1 MVSNPKSKADEFRTS
16 DLYFAAYLQTAGV
29 EMRRTDRDT
38 ESGKIFFVFDT
49 SIANVEE
56 LKQGWFNNTA
66 KVAANP
72 YAFNI
77 KTLKSVCHMK

>member
-1 MVSNPKSKADEFRTS
+1 MAIKRDDEFRTS
-16 DLYFAAYLQTAGV
+16 DLYFAAFLQTAGV
-29 EMRRTDRDT
+29 EMKKT
-38 ESGKIFFVFDT
+38 ERESANGKVFFVFDT
-49 SIANVEE
+49 AIVNIEE

-77 KTLKSVCHMK
+77 RTLKSVCHMK

>member
-1 MVSNPKSKADEFRTS
+1 MATKTKDDDFRTS

-29 EMRRTDRDT
+29 EMKKTDRDHA
-38 ESGKIFFVFDT
+38 SGKIFFVFDT
-49 SIANVEE
+49 SIVNIEE

-66 KVAANP
+66 KVPANP
-72 YAFNI
+72 YAYNI